1 MDFAIIC
8 AGLLLFGLGMY
19 VILDGFDLGVGILFP
34 FAPTDD
40 CRNVLMS
47 SIAPVWDGNGTW
59 LIYGGG
65 LLFAAFP
72 IAYSIILSALYL
84 PIMLLILALI
94 FRGVA
99 FEFRL
104 KAEKSRWIWDTSFT
118 FGSTLAAFSQGVIL
132 GNIIHGIKV
141 ENLIFKGSV
150 FDCINSFSVTTGGGL
165 VAGYALLGATWLV
178 MKTEGITREWAKH
191 ITKPLLFMVLL
202 FLLIISI
209 NTPLEYPFIRE
220 RWFSFPNF
228 SYLCP
233 VPLLVL
239 ILAYLILR
247 GLNHGIDAMPF
258 RAAIGIF
265 LLGLIGIVISLWPY
279 MIMPNITI
287 WEVSAPPSSQ
297 RFVLWVLCF
306 SLPIVLGYTYFV
318 YKIFRGK
325 VTKEEA
331 YY

>member
-34 FAPTDD
+34 WAPTDD
-40 CRNVLMS
+40 CRNVMMS
-47 SIAPVWDGNGTW
+47 SIAPVWDGNETW

-72 IAYSIILSALYL
+72 FAYSIILSALYL

-94 FRGVA
+94 LRGVA

-104 KAEKSRWIWDTSFT
+104 KAVKSRWLWDFSFT
-118 FGSTLAAFSQGVIL
+118 AGSILAAFSQGLIL
-132 GNIIHGIKV
+132 GATIHGIKV
-141 ENLIFKGSV
+141 ENLVFKGNF
-150 FDCINSFSVTTGGGL
+150 FDCITPFSLTSGMAL
-165 VAGYALLGATWLV
+165 VIGYGFLGATWLV
-178 MKTEGITREWAKH
+178 MKTQGITREWAKH

-202 FLLIISI
+202 FLLLISI
-209 NTPLEYPFIRE
+209 NTPLEYPHIAK
-220 RWFSFPNF
+220 RWFSMPNF
-228 SYLCP
+228 LYLCP
-233 VPLLVL
+233 VPLFVL
-239 ILAYLILR
+239 ILAYGVFW
-247 GLNHGIDAMPF
+247 GLDKNKDAVPF

-265 LLGLIGIVISLWPY
+265 LLGLVGVVISIWPY

-287 WEVSAPPSSQ
+287 WEVSASVSSQ
-297 RFVLWVLCF
+297 KFVFWLLAF
-306 SLPIVLGYTYFV
+306 SLPIILGYTFFV

-331 YY
+331 FY

>member
-34 FAPTDD
+34 WAPTDD
-40 CRNVLMS
+40 CRNVMMS

-104 KAEKSRWIWDTSFT
+104 KAEKSRWIWDNSFT
-118 FGSTLAAFSQGVIL
+118 LGSILAAFSQGIIL
-132 GNIIHGIKV
+132 GAVIHGIHV
-141 ENLIFKGSV
+141 ENLEFKGKI
-150 FDCINSFSVTTGGGL
+150 FDCINSFTIITGGAL
-165 VAGYALLGATWLV
+165 VAGYAFLGSTWLI
-178 MKTEGITREWAKH
+178 MKTEGITNDWAKH

-202 FLLIISI
+202 FLLMISI
-209 NTPLEYPFIRE
+209 ITPLEHPSIRE
-220 RWFSFPNF
+220 RWFVFPNF
-228 SYLCP
+228 FYLCP
-233 VPLLVL
+233 VPLFVL
-239 ILAYLILR
+239 ILASLVFKGIEK
-247 GLNHGIDAMPF
+247 GLDALPF
-258 RAAIGIF
+258 RCAIGIF
-265 LLGLIGIVISLWPY
+265 LLGMVGIVISLWPN
-279 MIMPNITI
+279 MIMPDITL
-287 WEVSAPPSSQ
+287 WQVSAPPSSQ
-297 RFVLWVLCF
+297 KFVLWILCF
-306 SLPIVLGYTYFV
+306 SLPIVLGYTFFV

-325 VTKEEA
+325 VTKDEA